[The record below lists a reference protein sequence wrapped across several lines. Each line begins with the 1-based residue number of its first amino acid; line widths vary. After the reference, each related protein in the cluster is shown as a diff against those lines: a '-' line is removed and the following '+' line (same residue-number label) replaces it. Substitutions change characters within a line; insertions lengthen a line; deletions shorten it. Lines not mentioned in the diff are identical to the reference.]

1 MASVS
6 RADVVDLQYF
16 FGQSA
21 AAGNVTTGTDIQTLG
36 MYSWA
41 ITVVS
46 VGGAKGTLSFQYT
59 DYSGADD
66 VVLPFD
72 WRTTYVEGSN
82 GSVTGTGVFRFS
94 KSYDPINNASRYLR
108 IVFTPSAG
116 STGNI
121 YLALTQKAQ
130 AAI

>member
-6 RADVVDLQYF
+6 RADVSDLQYF
-16 FGQSA
+16 FGANATQ
-21 AAGNVTTGTDIQTLG
+21 GNVTVGGDVQTLG
-36 MYSWA
+36 MYSWS
-41 ITVVS
+41 ITAVS
-46 VGGAKGTLSFQYT
+46 VGGAKGTLSYQFT
-59 DYSGADD
+59 DFSGIDN

-72 WRTTYVEGSN
+72 WRSTYIEGSN
-82 GSVTGTGVFRFS
+82 SSVTGTGVFRFS

-116 STGNI
+116 STGTM
-121 YLALTQKAQ
+121 YLALTMKAQ